1 MGRSTY
7 TVKII
12 FIAVLIIGIFAYLA
26 VHLYDI
32 QIKEHKELYIKAKR
46 KYTAVKRIRGSRGEI
61 NDSNGNLLVGNIPCI
76 DIRANPQLVGN
87 KDKCRMLAG
96 FFSRKLN
103 ISASTVFKRL
113 STKKRGDRKIY
124 EVVIKNAVH
133 LNLADTI
140 KEEVKDRDIKGIY
153 FYDSVKRYYP
163 KKKLL
168 SNLLGFINVDHLNV
182 IPVSGIERAYNSVLS
197 PVKSEVSVYERSRKG
212 VPLTYGN
219 NKINTRKT
227 GDNINL
233 TIKEPIQSIVE
244 EELNKLV
251 EKWEPKSAY
260 VVMVDP
266 KTGSILAMA
275 QRPTFNPND
284 RETMDSKS
292 WQNRMVVEGLEPGS
306 TMKPLVI
313 AKALDL
319 GLVSPDTVFYCEKGY
334 WVYGK
339 KSLRDSHSYEDLTV
353 TQIIQKSSNIGT
365 AKIAL
370 LLGKLRLYHL
380 LRLYGFGQK
389 TGLPFSPEATGI
401 LRKVKKWD
409 TLSITRF
416 PIGQGILVSPL
427 QLIGAYTAL
436 ANHGQ
441 RMRLRIIDK
450 IEDPE
455 TGNSYT
461 YPIKKEEKIFSYKT
475 SLEIVEM
482 MKLVTKSGGTAR
494 RAAVNGYEVA
504 GKTGTSQK
512 WVNGAYSHS
521 KYFASFIG
529 FVPADD
535 PAFILLIVANEP
547 KKSYYGGVV
556 AAPTFNN
563 IASKTLRYM
572 DIPATNK
579 TTK

>member
-1 MGRSTY
+1 MGRSGY

-12 FIAVLIIGIFAYLA
+12 FIALLIVGVFAYLA
-26 VHLYDI
+26 IHLYKI
-32 QIKEHKELYIKAKR
+32 QITEHKELYQKAKK
-46 KYTAVKRIRGSRGEI
+46 KYTAVKRIRGRRGEI
-61 NDSNGNLLVGNIPCI
+61 YDSSANLLVGNIPCV
-76 DIRANPQLVGN
+76 DIRANPQLVG
-87 KDKCRMLAG
+87 DKNVCRMLAG
-96 FFSRKLN
+96 FFARKLN
-103 ISASTVFKRL
+103 ISASTIFKRL
-113 STKKRGDRKIY
+113 STKKRGNRKIY

-140 KEEVKDRDIKGIY
+140 KEEVHDRDIKGIY

-163 KKKLL
+163 KGQLL
-168 SNLLGFINVDHLNV
+168 SNLLGFINVDNLNV
-182 IPVSGIERAYNSVLS
+182 VPVSGIERAYNSLLA
-197 PVKSEVSVYERSRKG
+197 PVKSDVSIYERSRKG
-212 VPLTYGN
+212 VPLSYGN
-219 NKINTRKT
+219 NEIKTRKI
-227 GDNINL
+227 GDNIFL

-244 EELNKLV
+244 EELDKLV
-251 EKWEPKSAY
+251 EKWKPKSAY
-260 VVMVDP
+260 VIMVDP

-284 RETMDSKS
+284 RGSMDSKS
-292 WQNRMVVEGLEPGS
+292 WQNRMVVEGFEPGS

-319 GLVSPDTVFYCEKGY
+319 GLVHPDTVFYCEKGY
-334 WVYGK
+334 WIYGG
-339 KSLRDSHSYEDLTV
+339 KSLKDSHPYEDLTV

-365 AKIAL
+365 AKISL

-380 LRLYGFGQK
+380 LRQYGFGLK
-389 TGLPFSPEATGI
+389 TGLPFKPEATGI
-401 LRKVKKWD
+401 LRKVKRWD

-416 PIGQGILVSPL
+416 PIGQGVLVSPL

-450 IEDPE
+450 IVDVE
-455 TGNSYT
+455 TGNTYK
-461 YPIKKEEKIFSYKT
+461 YPIKKEDRSFSYVT
-475 SLEIVEM
+475 SLEIVKM
-482 MKLVTKSGGTAR
+482 MKLVTKEGGTAR
-494 RAAVNGYEVA
+494 RASVKGYEVA

-529 FVPADD
+529 FAPADD
-535 PAFILLIVANEP
+535 PAFILLIVVNEP
-547 KKSYYGGVV
+547 KKNIYGGVV
-556 AAPTFNN
+556 AAPTFSR

-572 DIPATNK
+572 DIPATNE

>member
-1 MGRSTY
+1 MGRSGY

-12 FIAVLIIGIFAYLA
+12 FTAVIIIGVFVYLA
-26 VHLYDI
+26 IHLYNI
-32 QIKEHKELYIKAKR
+32 QIIEHKELYAKAKK
-46 KYTAVKRIRGSRGEI
+46 KYTAVKRIRGSRGKI
-61 NDSNGNLLVGNIPCI
+61 YDSNGNLFVGNIPCI
-76 DIRANPQLVGN
+76 DIRANPQLVGD
-87 KDKCRMLAG
+87 KDNCRMLAG

-103 ISASTVFKRL
+103 ISAETVFKRL
-113 STKKRGDRKIY
+113 STKKKGRRKIY

-133 LNLADTI
+133 LNLADSI
-140 KEEVKDRDIKGIY
+140 KEEVKDRGIKGIY

-163 KKKLL
+163 KNILL
-168 SNLLGFINVDHLNV
+168 SNLLGFINVDYSNV
-182 IPVSGIERAYNSVLS
+182 VPVSGIERAYNSVLS

-219 NKINTRKT
+219 NKINTRKV
-227 GDNINL
+227 GDNIYL

-244 EELNKLV
+244 NELDKLV
-251 EKWEPKSAY
+251 EKWKPKSAY
-260 VVMVDP
+260 VIMVDP

-284 RETMDSKS
+284 RETMNPKN

-319 GLVSPDTVFYCEKGY
+319 GLVRPDTVFYCEKGY
-334 WVYGK
+334 WIYGK
-339 KSLRDSHSYEDLTV
+339 KRLKDSHPYEDLTV

-380 LRLYGFGQK
+380 LRQYGFGQK
-389 TGLPFSPEATGI
+389 TGLPFRPEATGI
-401 LRKVKKWD
+401 LRKVKNWD

-416 PIGQGILVSPL
+416 PIGQGVLVSPL

-450 IEDPE
+450 IEDAE
-455 TGNSYT
+455 TGNTYK
-461 YPIKKEEKIFSYKT
+461 YPIKKEEKAFSYKT
-475 SLEIVEM
+475 SLEIVRM
-482 MKLVTKSGGTAR
+482 MKLVTKEGGTAR
-494 RAAVNGYEVA
+494 RASIKGYDVA

-529 FVPADD
+529 FVPADN
-535 PAFILLIVANEP
+535 PAFILLVVVNEP
-547 KKSYYGGVV
+547 HGSIYGGVV
-556 AAPTFNN
+556 AAPTFSR

-572 DIPATNK
+572 DIPATNSE
-579 TTK
+579 